1 MRKSKL
7 PQEIID
13 VMVKHGLA
21 GRRVYIPK
29 LPDASE
35 QSRNLVTIHLPKLL
49 AEVEADYEG
58 RGVTFFSEGSPRK
71 MFSGI
76 YGKGRIGARF
86 NLKPRTAASVSSGA
100 WKRWRDWFSRSER
113 LRLDELRALAEEA
126 RRDFTA
132 LYFTYLEVRQRLRAG
147 EAVSLGDYARY
158 HSAPEA
164 LMERVKDLA
173 HASIQSCPWR
183 PS

>member
-7 PQEIID
+7 PRDIID
-13 VMVKHGLA
+13 IMIKHGLA
-21 GRRVYIPK
+21 GRRVYVPK
-29 LPDASE
+29 LPDAPE
-35 QSRNLVTIHLPKLL
+35 QSRNLVTRHLPKLL
-49 AEVEADYEG
+49 AEVEADYES

-100 WKRWRDWFSRSER
+100 WKRWREWFSRSER
-113 LRLDELRALAEEA
+113 LRLDDLRTLA
-126 RRDFTA
+126 DDGGCDYTA
-132 LYFTYLEVRQRLRAG
+132 LYFTYLEIRKRLRAG
-147 EAVSLGDYARY
+147 EAVSLGEYARY
-158 HSAPEA
+158 HRAPEA
-164 LMERVKDLA
+164 LMEQVRDLA

-183 PS
+183 AS